1 MTRETPVEYRP
12 MAETGGVIFWRTRG
26 GMGPRRCWTCHF
38 ITRSSRKACRTVFR
52 DANAKLHLG
61 PAMDPHR
68 HGLAPDRM
76 RPHLHPAALLLI
88 SAALAFVVGF
98 CIQRAGIC
106 AVRATEQWVYHRRTS
121 RVRAFFST
129 AAWSGLVIL
138 PLAWLL
144 PGSAM
149 LAEAAPVTWTV
160 LAGGALFGMGA
171 ALNGACALGT
181 VAKLTCG
188 RTDYLATLVGIFLG
202 AIAAVR
208 LGIRS
213 DATIPSSSPSRVG
226 LAGQPWLAFG
236 VVALPICPTHETC
249 LRSPRLRLTTV
260 VSFAVL
266 GVCGGML
273 HGTAG
278 GWTYISLLAGL
289 ADRGRRFRL
298 ASPPYDRARLYLGAV
313 RRRHRRSG
321 AAGAFRPGD
330 AKRVALRPKLAG
342 GAMMGIAAMMIPG
355 VTTSC
360 FCRAP
365 LAQRNAWAAYAAMMG
380 SLWVVMLLHRAWARR
395 GQRVHPTDTGA
406 AA

>member
-1 MTRETPVEYRP
+1 M
-12 MAETGGVIFWRTRG
+12 F
-26 GMGPRRCWTCHF
+26 
-38 ITRSSRKACRTVFR
+38 RTVFR
-52 DANAKLHLG
+52 DVSAKLHVG
-61 PAMDPHR
+61 PSMVIHR

-76 RPHLHPAALLLI
+76 QPHMHAAVLLLI

-106 AVRATEQWVYHRRTS
+106 AVRATEQWVYYRRTS

-138 PLAWLL
+138 PLTWLL
-144 PGSAM
+144 PESAM
-149 LAEAAPVTWTV
+149 LAEAAPVTWAV
-160 LAGGALFGMGA
+160 LVGGVLFGMGA

-202 AIAAVR
+202 AIAAVS
-208 LGIRS
+208 LGIHAP
-213 DATIPSSSPSRVG
+213 ATMPSI
-226 LAGQPWLAFG
+226 LAGPGWLGWAAWLAFG
-236 VVALPICPTHETC
+236 VAALPTVQHMGRV

-278 GWTYISLLAGL
+278 GWTYISLLASL
-289 ADRGRRFRL
+289 ADGAVGS
-298 ASPPYDRARLYLGAV
+298 ASPRPHTTVLVCTLALFAGGIGAAV
-313 RRRHRRSG
+313 RLGR
-321 AAGAFRPGD
+321 F
-330 AKRVALRPKLAG
+330 ALVTPSVWHCAPKLAG

-355 VTTSC
+355 GNDILLLSGLPSLN
-360 FCRAP
+360 A
-365 LAQRNAWAAYAAMMG
+365 NAWAAYAAMMG